1 MPPKKNVDV
10 SIAPISATKTEDLV
24 ADPLDDKELRSALGR
39 DAKIVPYH
47 DLSRYTNINQL
58 LPKKKDAAMLLYE
71 NRPMDG
77 HWVCLTKNNGEISFF
92 DPYGEVIDK
101 QLQYSKHSAQRVQG
115 EGDTS
120 LQNLLSTSKLPVFF
134 NDYKYQRDGGGVN
147 TCGRHCINFIRYNQ
161 KDGLDLEDYN
171 EMMAK
176 TQKETGLP
184 YDELIAKMVPVHIP
198 HPDDDVIVGSARP
211 LDPSLWNEVKA
222 YTRTRFPK
230 WSAYASGFAAKIYKD
245 RGGKWEDDG
254 KGRPLKRWFK
264 EVWKDVGGKD
274 YPTYRPTKRI
284 SKATPLTA
292 SEVSPT
298 NLRKQTALKRQYRGE
313 RNLPPFQGGAR
324 TAEEKKAYA
333 REYYRRNREE
343 ISRKARAKRYGR
355 PYEPPILYDSPFADE
370 ETMMEDKVGQ
380 SVLKML
386 NKKRDDEAKARVDAA
401 RAKEEEMMN
410 SIRRQKAEEA
420 EAERKREEANRKQRE
435 YQQANREKL
444 NAQQRERYAAERSTV
459 KRIVPKVPPKPNRPS
474 QAKPKAPPRDWAK
487 EIADR
492 LAGLASG
499 EGMSGGSAYEP
510 YWWLK

>member
-171 EMMAK
+171 EMMEK
-176 TQKETGLP
+176 TQKKTGLP

-198 HPDDDVIVGSARP
+198 HPDDDVIVGS
-211 LDPSLWNEVKA
+211 
-222 YTRTRFPK
+222 
-230 WSAYASGFAAKIYKD
+230 
-245 RGGKWEDDG
+245 
-254 KGRPLKRWFK
+254 
-264 EVWKDVGGKD
+264 
-274 YPTYRPTKRI
+274 
-284 SKATPLTA
+284 
-292 SEVSPT
+292 
-298 NLRKQTALKRQYRGE
+298 
-313 RNLPPFQGGAR
+313 AR

-386 NKKRDDEAKARVDAA
+386 NKKRDDEAKARVDAD
-401 RAKEEEMMN
+401 RAKATEMMN

-435 YQQANREKL
+435 YQQANRDKL

-492 LAGLASG
+492 LAGLAG
-499 EGMSGGSAYEP
+499 EGMRGGSAYEP

>member
-1 MPPKKNVDV
+1 MPSKKNVDV

-198 HPDDDVIVGSARP
+198 HPDDDVIVGSAR
-211 LDPSLWNEVKA
+211 SL
-222 YTRTRFPK
+222 
-230 WSAYASGFAAKIYKD
+230 
-245 RGGKWEDDG
+245 
-254 KGRPLKRWFK
+254 
-264 EVWKDVGGKD
+264 
-274 YPTYRPTKRI
+274 
-284 SKATPLTA
+284 
-292 SEVSPT
+292 
-298 NLRKQTALKRQYRGE
+298 
-313 RNLPPFQGGAR
+313 
-324 TAEEKKAYA
+324 EEKKAYA

-355 PYEPPILYDSPFADE
+355 PYEPPILYESPFADE

-420 EAERKREEANRKQRE
+420 EAERKREEMNRKQRE
-435 YQQANREKL
+435 YQQANRDKL